1 METVKQNKQ
10 LMEIWDAEENK
21 KKIFSPKT
29 FLWEIL
35 K

>member
-21 KKIFSPKT
+21 KKKYFPRKH
-29 FLWEIL
+29 FFG
-35 K
+35 KF

>member
-21 KKIFSPKT
+21 KKYFPRKH
-29 FLWEIL
+29 FFG
-35 K
+35 KF